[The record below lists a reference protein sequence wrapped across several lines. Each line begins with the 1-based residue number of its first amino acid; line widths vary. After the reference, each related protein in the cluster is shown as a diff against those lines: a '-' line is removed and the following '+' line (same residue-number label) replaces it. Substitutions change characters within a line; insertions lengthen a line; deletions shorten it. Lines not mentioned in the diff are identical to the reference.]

1 MNPLPFARHC
11 NLVAYTGCVD
21 QCALVVKQLHWWQEE
36 SVEVGEPV
44 LDDAD
49 QRAGTLVRCHR
60 RLRRLLGIDER
71 QSTANGK
78 VADRHLVLLLVGGHL
93 AERSESQK
101 PRVVARGLQVL
112 LLAKELCARVGA
124 IGGFRQRRDL
134 GSGSAANQELAR
146 LSSQNDVSTWFCT
159 PVDCWSSCASAAR
172 HSMRAPTVERE
183 AL

>member
-49 QRAGTLVRCHR
+49 QRAGTLLCCHR

-78 VADRHLVLLLVGGHL
+78 VVDCHLVLLLVGGHL
-93 AERSESQK
+93 AEQYESQK
-101 PRVVARGLQVL
+101 PSVVARGLQVL

-124 IGGFRQRRDL
+124 TGRIRQRSDL
-134 GSGSAANQELAR
+134 GSVELGS
-146 LSSQNDVSTWFCT
+146 
-159 PVDCWSSCASAAR
+159 
-172 HSMRAPTVERE
+172 
-183 AL
+183 